1 MQKDLFENQYTDIY
15 LTEGK
20 YGQPVICYRTGM
32 TVYEEMFDKGRLVS
46 AGWNNSGTPL
56 NVLEG
61 MPFRLNYDA
70 FTEPWAFEVEVNG
83 ECLNYDWEYAGFE
96 KKEEYIETTDAH
108 TLHGII
114 TLKNSI
120 YPLTVQ
126 VHTILSGSA
135 VFTRYITLINNS
147 DLPMKINKFIPMS
160 GGMEILYDWD
170 QYVDSESDICK
181 TFSIGYMDTDKQD
194 AEGAFRW
201 HDMQSC
207 GTSIYGRYRNDR
219 HRYPMFMIRN
229 NAMGHIYF
237 GQMAF
242 SGGYEFNFDLNAGQ
256 WTNGIDIR
264 GDRADAKLDFKLS
277 LAGPAP
283 LLVLQPGEEFK
294 SPEIYIGRVQGDL
307 DDAVNMMHKH
317 TRKVV
322 FTYDEPKENIATVGA
337 GIGPERAM
345 TQDAIFHS
353 MDTAIMVGAESCI
366 IDAGWNCEAGRE
378 GPDWAKRAGDWTP
391 DPVKHG
397 DNFASIRNRC
407 HENGLKFGMWME
419 VERISRSTKIAEEH
433 PDWFQTRFLQ
443 GIESQVVDMTNP
455 EAAAWVKSQIE
466 KLIKEYGIDL
476 FRLDFNVAYEMSIC
490 KNDRGGVAE
499 CNYLRYYTA
508 LYDMFASLRKK
519 YPHIVFENCASGGG
533 RADLGMVRNFT
544 HSWVTDHQIMPK
556 GYMVTNGMT
565 MVIPPERVDRLVAGM
580 NGHLRGSLDMTVRQ
594 TLMAKPTTN
603 TFNPMGSA
611 MNPREIEFV
620 RHSFEIY
627 KNFIRPYMTDGYIYH
642 HTPECHD
649 RQPKGKGIIERSSQ
663 DGTKGVIGIFNLI
676 NPSDEFVTVYPK
688 GLDES
693 KTYEVTFDNKRTT
706 AVVDGFTLVNEGI
719 RVRLPGS
726 LTSELILY
734 CAVDK

>member
-1 MQKDLFENQYTDIY
+1 MQKDLFNNDYMDIY
-15 LTEGK
+15 LTEGRE
-20 YGQPVICYRTGM
+20 GQPVICYRTGM
-32 TVYEEMFDKGRLVS
+32 TVYEEMYDKGRLVS

-61 MPFRLNYDA
+61 MPYRLDFDA

-83 ECLNYDWEYAGFE
+83 ECLSYNWEYAGFE
-96 KKEEYIETTDAH
+96 KKEEYIEPTDAH

-126 VHTILSGSA
+126 VHTVLSGSA
-135 VFTRYITLINNS
+135 IFTRYITLINNS

-170 QYVDSESDICK
+170 QFVDSEKDK
-181 TFSIGYMDTDKQD
+181 FKVFSIGYMDTDKGC

-219 HRYPMFMIRN
+219 FRYPMFMIRN
-229 NAMGHIYF
+229 NALGHIYF
-237 GQMAF
+237 GQMAW
-242 SGGYEFNFDLNAGQ
+242 SGGFEFNFDMDADQ
-256 WTNGIDIR
+256 RTNGIDIR
-264 GDRADAKLDFKLS
+264 GDRADAKLDFKLR

-283 LLVLQPGEEFK
+283 LLVLEPGEVFK
-294 SPEIYIGRVQGDL
+294 SPEIYIGRVHGDL

-322 FTYDEPKENIATVGA
+322 FTFDEPKENIATVGA

-345 TQDAIFHS
+345 TQEAIFHT
-353 MDTAIMVGAESCI
+353 MDTAILVGAESCI

-378 GPDWAKRAGDWTP
+378 GPDWWNKVGDWTP
-391 DPVKHG
+391 DPEKHG
-397 DNFASIRNRC
+397 DNFAAIRNRC

-419 VERISRSTKIAEEH
+419 VERISKTTKIAEAH
-433 PDWFQTRFLQ
+433 PEWFQTRYLQ
-443 GIESQVVDMTNP
+443 GTDSQVIDMTNP
-455 EAAAWVKSQIE
+455 EAPAWVKSQIE
-466 KLIKEYGIDL
+466 KLINEYGIDL
-476 FRLDFNVAYEMSIC
+476 FRLDFNVGYEVSIC
-490 KNDRGGVAE
+490 KNDRGSVAE

-508 LYDMFASLRKK
+508 LYNMFASLREK
-519 YPHIVFENCASGGG
+519 YPHVIFENCASGGG

-544 HSWVTDHQIMPK
+544 HSWVSDYQIMPK
-556 GYMVTNGMT
+556 GYMITNGMT
-565 MVIPPERVDRLVAGM
+565 MVIPPERVDRLVSGM

-603 TFNPMGSA
+603 TYNPMGSA
-611 MNPREIEFV
+611 MNPQEIEFV

-649 RQPKGKGIIERSSQ
+649 RQPKGRGIIERTSL
-663 DGTKGVIGIFNLI
+663 DGTKGVIGIFNLV
-676 NPSDEFVTVYPK
+676 NVLDELITVYPK

-706 AVVDGFTLVNEGI
+706 AVVDGFTLINDGI

-734 CAVDK
+734 SAI